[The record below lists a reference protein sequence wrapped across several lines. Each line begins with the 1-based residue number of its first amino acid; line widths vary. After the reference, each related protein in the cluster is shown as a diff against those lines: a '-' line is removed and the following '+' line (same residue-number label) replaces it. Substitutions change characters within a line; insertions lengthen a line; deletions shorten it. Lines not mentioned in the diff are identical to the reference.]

1 MFPGLIAS
9 FFVLHRKTCTEVPDK
24 LLIISRK
31 KDIRIRQLLSKNN
44 LNEYDMVMPIDGLKS
59 TIAIDWCYKTG
70 SVYYTDVGRSSISR
84 AQLNG
89 DNQKL
94 IIRSNLIS
102 PAGLAFDWVTDKIYW
117 TDMGTNRIEVATT
130 DGRLRTMLIW
140 QGLDKPRD
148 IVVNPIESLM
158 FW

>member
-1 MFPGLIAS
+1 
-9 FFVLHRKTCTEVPDK
+9 
-24 LLIISRK
+24 
-31 KDIRIRQLLSKNN
+31 
-44 LNEYDMVMPIDGLKS
+44 MVMPIDRLKS
-59 TIAIDWCYKTG
+59 TIAIDWCHETD

-89 DNQKL
+89 ENQKQ

-102 PAGLAFDWVTDKIYW
+102 PAGLAYDWVTKKIYW

-148 IVVNPIESLM
+148 IVVNPIESMM